1 MAEGGPP
8 DLTRLFLRER
18 RGVRVPA
25 DLEGRLA
32 AILSRGAAAWPGL
45 AVDAGRVIAALARV
59 VGDDLAVGLADF
71 YAEDFALAVACA
83 DGVPGALARCDKVCA
98 GAIAAAVARVDRSD
112 DLRDEV
118 RQILWQRIFVGTPA
132 QPPRIQS
139 YAGRGPLAGWVA
151 VAAQRIALD
160 LRREEARA
168 AGGDPLADQILPVDD
183 HPEIDYLR
191 TRYKTEFEAA
201 VREAL
206 SALPDRDRLLLRLTI
221 VSGLS
226 HDQIGNIY
234 GVNQSTVSRWIS
246 RVREQVL
253 DATEREICG
262 RLRMRPSE
270 FRSLAGILVS
280 RLDVSISRVLAT
292 SSDPGP

>member
-1 MAEGGPP
+1 MARAIEPELAGIYA
-8 DLTRLFLRER
+8 RLCPSARL
-18 RGVRVPA
+18 PA
-25 DLEGRLA
+25 DLESRLQAIVARVAQAWPDLTIDPRRLTESIARAAGDDVEAGLA
-32 AILSRGAAAWPGL
+32 ALYVEDL
-45 AVDAGRVIAALARV
+45 ALA
-59 VGDDLAVGLADF
+59 L
-71 YAEDFALAVACA
+71 ACA
-83 DGVPGALARCDKVCA
+83 DGVPNALAHCERLCA
-98 GAIAAAVARVDRSD
+98 GAIAAAVARVDRSA

-206 SALPDRDRLLLRLTI
+206 AALPDRDRLLLRLTI

-270 FRSLAGILVS
+270 FRSLAGILV
-280 RLDVSISRVLAT
+280 
-292 SSDPGP
+292 

>member
-1 MAEGGPP
+1 MAEGGEPDLARLFIRERPGARVPP
-8 DLTRLFLRER
+8 DLELRLREIL
-18 RGVRVPA
+18 VRT
-25 DLEGRLA
+25 
-32 AILSRGAAAWPGL
+32 AAAWPGL
-45 AVDAGRVIAALARV
+45 PIGGARLISRIARA
-59 VGDDLAVGLADF
+59 VGDDVAVGLADF
-71 YAEDFALAVACA
+71 YAEDFALAAACA
-83 DGVPGALARCDKVCA
+83 DGLPGALALCDKLCA
-98 GAIAAAVARVDRSD
+98 GAIAAAVARVDRSP

-118 RQILWQRIFVGTPA
+118 RQILWQRIFVGSAA
-132 QPPRIQS
+132 QPARIQS

-168 AGGDPLADQILPVDD
+168 SGGDPVADQVLPADD

-201 VREAL
+201 VRSAL
-206 SALPDRDRLLLRLTI
+206 SGLPDRDRLLLRLTI

-226 HDQIGNIY
+226 HEQIGNIY

-253 DATEREICG
+253 EATEREICG
-262 RLRMRPSE
+262 RLRMQPSE

-280 RLDVSISRVLAT
+280 RLDLSISRVLAA
-292 SSDPGP
+292 SDSGP